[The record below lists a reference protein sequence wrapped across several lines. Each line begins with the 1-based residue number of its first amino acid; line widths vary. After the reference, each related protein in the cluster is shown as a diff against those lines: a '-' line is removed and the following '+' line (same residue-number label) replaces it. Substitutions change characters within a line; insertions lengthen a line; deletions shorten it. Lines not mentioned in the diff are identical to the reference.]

1 MMMEKRHTVRKYLDK
16 PLDMDLI
23 GLLND
28 RIERNNCVYNLTFKL
43 ITNNSD
49 GLSSLA
55 RLMSNNS
62 VQNYIILAGKD
73 NSDLDKKIGYC
84 GADLILYAQSLGL
97 NTWWCGGMF
106 NGKNALKHLDNKAV
120 RVNGVIAIGYGKT
133 QGVPHK
139 SKTADQV
146 SHFKGD
152 APGWFKSGIKA
163 LLLAPSAL
171 NRQPYIVNGEGN
183 KVSLKVKNGTFS
195 QVDLG
200 IGKYF
205 FELGA
210 GKSNFEWEDTL

>member
-1 MMMEKRHTVRKYLDK
+1 MIEKRHTVRKYLDK
-16 PLDMDLI
+16 PLDMDLV
-23 GLLND
+23 GLLNT
-28 RIERNNCVYNLTFKL
+28 RIEQNNELYDLTFKL
-43 ITNNSD
+43 VTNESD
-49 GLSSLA
+49 GISSLA
-55 RLMSNNS
+55 KIMSNNT

-73 NSDLDKKIGYC
+73 GSNLDEKIGYC

-106 NGKNALKHLDNKAV
+106 NGKNALKHLDDKNV

-146 SHFKGD
+146 SHYNGK
-152 APGWFKSGIKA
+152 APEWFNAGIQA

-171 NRQPYIVNGEGN
+171 NRQPYIVNGGEN
-183 KVSLKVKNGTFS
+183 KVSFKVKNGPLS

-210 GKSNFEWEDTL
+210 GKSNFEWS

>member
-1 MMMEKRHTVRKYLDK
+1 M
-16 PLDMDLI
+16 
-23 GLLND
+23 
-28 RIERNNCVYNLTFKL
+28 YNLTFKL

-183 KVSLKVKNGTFS
+183 KVSLKVKSGTFS

>member
-1 MMMEKRHTVRKYLDK
+1 MIEKRHTVRKYLDK
-16 PLDMDLI
+16 PLDVDLI
-23 GLLND
+23 SLLNA
-28 RIERNNCVYNLTFKL
+28 RIEQNNELYDLTLKL
-43 ITNNSD
+43 VMNNSD
-49 GLSSLA
+49 GISSLA
-55 RLMSNNS
+55 KIMSNNT
-62 VQNYIILAGKD
+62 VQNYIILAGKEC
-73 NSDLDKKIGYC
+73 SSLDEKIGYC

-106 NGKNALKHLDNKAV
+106 NGKNALKHLDDKDV

-139 SKTADQV
+139 SKTADR
-146 SHFKGD
+146 FN
-152 APGWFKSGIKA
+152 AGIKA

-171 NRQPYIVNGEGN
+171 NRQPYIVSGVGN
-183 KVSLKVKNGTFS
+183 KVSFKVKSGTLS

-210 GKSNFEWEDTL
+210 GKENFEWSSYDTN

>member
-1 MMMEKRHTVRKYLDK
+1 MIEKRHTVRKYLDK
-16 PLDMDLI
+16 LLDVELVS
-23 GLLND
+23 LLNA
-28 RIERNNCVYNLTFKL
+28 RIEQNDRLYDLTFKL
-43 ITNNSD
+43 VTNESD
-49 GLSSLA
+49 GISSLA
-55 RLMSNNS
+55 KIMSNNT

-73 NSDLDKKIGYC
+73 SSDLDEKIGYC

-97 NTWWCGGMF
+97 NTWWYGGMF
-106 NGKNALKHLDNKAV
+106 NGKNALKHLDDKNV
-120 RVNGVIAIGYGKT
+120 RVNDVIAIGHGKT

-146 SHFKGD
+146 SHYKGK
-152 APGWFKSGIKA
+152 APEWFNSGIKA

-171 NRQPYIVNGEGN
+171 NRQPYIVNGVGN
-183 KVSLKVKNGTFS
+183 KLSFKVKSGPLS

-210 GKSNFEWEDTL
+210 GKSNFEWS